1 MGGAEKHFGF
11 AEVSHFPTFDIYVFL
26 NSMNQVELN
35 KQAKLSEHFS
45 LGELTKTKHVT
56 ADKNI
61 PSREV
66 IENLKRL
73 CWWLEELRY
82 SYNTLYCLKPGE
94 DYETSENVEG
104 IVINSGYR
112 SPAVNKLAG
121 GVPTSNHVTG
131 CAVDIRVAGKEQLI
145 RYACILL
152 DIADGTD
159 QDFDELLLEHGSNGV
174 IWLHFAVRPPG
185 QQNRRKISFLRG

>member
-1 MGGAEKHFGF
+1 M
-11 AEVSHFPTFDIYVFL
+11 T
-26 NSMNQVELN
+26 NVEMN
-35 KQAKLSEHFS
+35 KQAKLSEHFK

-56 ADKNI
+56 ADGNI
-61 PSREV
+61 PSHEV
-66 IENLKRL
+66 IENLKP
-73 CWWLEELRY
+73 
-82 SYNTLYCLKPGE
+82 LYCLKPGE

-104 IVINSGYR
+104 IIINSGYR